1 MPRALPMKGGGL
13 IGSLLGVPLV
23 NACGKV
29 GALVILGL
37 GIFICL
43 MFLTGS
49 TLVGLYSGMVEKPAR
64 KVSEA
69 YSGAVDTLSQRMAE
83 AEPRR
88 PKFNID
94 VPMPTKPPVD
104 PLAEEE
110 DEEEPEPE
118 QSGARNALTEAARR
132 FFSPD
137 TAAPQPRPP
146 GGLRHS
152 GSLRGRQPGGAC

>member
-1 MPRALPMKGGGL
+1 
-13 IGSLLGVPLV
+13 
-23 NACGKV
+23 
-29 GALVILGL
+29 
-37 GIFICL
+37 
-43 MFLTGS
+43 
-49 TLVGLYSGMVEKPAR
+49 
-64 KVSEA
+64 
-69 YSGAVDTLSQRMAE
+69 MAE

-110 DEEEPEPE
+110 DEEEPE

-137 TAAPQPRPP
+137 TAAPQPARP
-146 GGLRHS
+146 GGFRHS